1 MTDLELIE
9 SGLKLYFVKNHE
21 IVRIIN
27 NSRANEKRYISLAR
41 VDDQLSLL
49 TMRSMNGGSGCGRK

>member
-9 SGLKLYFVKNHE
+9 SGLKLFFVKNHE

-27 NSRANEKRYISLAR
+27 NSRANEKRYISLAK
-41 VDDQLSLL
+41 VDDQLSIVI
-49 TMRSMNGGSGCGRK
+49 